1 MVISYYTLM
10 NESPLAI
17 IFFIVL
23 LLVFV
28 IYIAARYWRANTKA
42 KMADILN
49 ALRTHDI
56 DLNRYEQ
63 HVAVFQE
70 IEEKSLFEQQYQS
83 IQKQLGQ
90 LNNNRQKEMARYLR
104 LREEVDQFSI
114 PDIKNRLL
122 GPYHWFET
130 LRKVNQLEQLS
141 VTIDRQLTL
150 LGDQIQSLVRIR
162 DRVTADVHTAWE
174 QLEELHEVTQL
185 LIDHKLPGEEVGK
198 LKRTH
203 QAIHQ
208 RLTEI
213 PAHLLALHQPRTMDI
228 ETLRDVTATHKILEE
243 TRPELTKTLTESHR
257 WLEQAQLLQA
267 AIDQL
272 AGSIKQAEGTV
283 KRLPSNLDPS
293 GFLYEMQDAR
303 MKLNRAYQ
311 VSNQLE
317 PGQLEQTL
325 EVSAAA
331 YEKMNS
337 IPDRGKEAVAILNQ
351 YQQLRE
357 SVENNWQQLNDTADQ
372 LVNNPLLPLT
382 LTTTDQILSSI
393 NDAKTSLAQLDGR
406 HAPSRFSEEL
416 AIMHDLS
423 TDMAKLQ
430 QELTT
435 LQHAQAE
442 LTILIRRLK
451 TEQLTA
457 WIDET
462 KQQAAALTRFAP
474 ENYDRPPDWED
485 MNLIKA
491 IENIQQ
497 TAMEKLPDLDQTISE
512 DEVLPLLTAA
522 QEIEKVRNMIASGM
536 QNQMDQLTALEKQ
549 QEQTSHKAQQVHEE
563 MQNIMGLTAD
573 KQVKR
578 QLKTMLQTSED
589 IVQKME
595 SPHLHVIKDES
606 ARLVSLENKA
616 KIAIMQQIAAARKE
630 TQALQSQITSLLDE
644 LQTIAQLNDPIL
656 DETREAMAKSIDISD
671 FETAALPE
679 QAAMYEQ
686 SVEAINLLHQYL
698 NEIETMHR
706 NVTKAHREYQQA
718 QQHCDSVLEQM
729 ANNIDTTSWD
739 QNALNVERVSKESR
753 LLDQSMVDFC
763 HQPHQSQHLVTK
775 FQQYAQRYQT
785 LNEKLADLTDAIHK
799 DHQKIDQMEN
809 ALRQTLEMWKRVAMD
824 VANDFIASREIQS
837 LLQDYNSR
845 FARER
850 RAYSNSES
858 SLDAY
863 LRIIKQLDNDLNNET
878 VATQTQRYL
887 DINGQEII

>member
-1 MVISYYTLM
+1 MVISYYALM
-10 NESPLAI
+10 NESPLTI
-17 IFFIVL
+17 VFFIVL

-28 IYIAARYWRANTKA
+28 IYITARYWRANAKA
-42 KMADILN
+42 KMADILK

-56 DLNRYEQ
+56 DLNRYQQ

-70 IEEKSLFEQQYQS
+70 IEEKSPFEQQYQS
-83 IQKQLGQ
+83 IQKQLTQ
-90 LNNNRQKEMARYLR
+90 LNDNRQKEMARYLR
-104 LREEVDQFSI
+104 LREEIDQFSV
-114 PDIKNRLL
+114 PGLKNRVL
-122 GPYHWFET
+122 GPYYWFEI

-141 VTIDRQLTL
+141 VTIDHQLAL

-174 QLEELHEVTQL
+174 QLEELHEVTQA
-185 LIDHKLPGEEVGK
+185 LIDHQLPGEEVGK

-203 QAIHQ
+203 QAVHQ

-228 ETLRDVTATHKILEE
+228 ETLRDVTATYKILEE
-243 TRPELTKTLTESHR
+243 TRPVLTKSLTESNH
-257 WLEQAQLLQA
+257 WLEQAQLLHA
-267 AIDQL
+267 AIQQL
-272 AGSIKQAEGTV
+272 TGSIKQAEDRL
-283 KRLPSNLDPS
+283 KRLPSNLDPAD
-293 GFLYEMQDAR
+293 FLYEMQDAR
-303 MKLNRAYQ
+303 MTLNRAYQ

-317 PGQLEQTL
+317 PNQLEKTL
-325 EVSAAA
+325 EATVAA
-331 YEKMNS
+331 YEKMKA
-337 IPDRGKEAVAILNQ
+337 IPDRCEAATAALNQ

-357 SVENNWQQLNDTADQ
+357 SVEGDWQQLNNTTDQ
-372 LVNNPLLPLT
+372 LVNNPLLPLSF
-382 LTTTDQILSSI
+382 TTTDQILSSI
-393 NDAKTSLAQLDGR
+393 SDTRDSLAQLEGK
-406 HAPSRFSEEL
+406 HAPSRYSEEL
-416 AIMHDLS
+416 AIMQDLS
-423 TDMAKLQ
+423 ADMAKLQ

-462 KQQAAALTRFAP
+462 KQQATALTKFAP
-474 ENYDRPPDWED
+474 ENYDRPPDWQD
-485 MNLIKA
+485 MNLMTA

-497 TAMEKLPDLDQTISE
+497 TAKEKLPDLDQTISE
-512 DEVLPLLTAA
+512 DDVLPLLTAA
-522 QEIEKVRNMIASGM
+522 QEIEKVRDMIASGM
-536 QNQMDQLTALEKQ
+536 QNQMDQLAGLEKQ
-549 QEQTSHKAQQVHEE
+549 QEQIAQKAQQIHEE
-563 MQNIMGLTAD
+563 MQNLTALPAD

-578 QLKTMLQTSED
+578 QYKAMLHTSED
-589 IVQKME
+589 IMQKME
-595 SPHLHVIKDES
+595 SPHLHMIKDES
-606 ARLVSLENKA
+606 ARLTSLENKA
-616 KIAIMQQIAAARKE
+616 KISIMQQIAAARKDK
-630 TQALQSQITSLLDE
+630 QALGSEVGNLVEE

-656 DETREAMAKSIDISD
+656 DEAREAIAENTDTSD
-671 FETAALPE
+671 FETADLPE

-686 SVEAINLLHQYL
+686 SVEANNLLQQYL
-698 NEIETMHR
+698 NEIETMHH

-718 QQHCDSVLEQM
+718 QQQCDSVLEKM
-729 ANNIDTTSWD
+729 TNNIDTTSWD

-763 HQPHQSQHLVTK
+763 NQPHQSQHLVTK
-775 FQQYAQRYQT
+775 LQQYTKRYQA
-785 LNEKLADLTDAIHK
+785 LNEKLADLTDAIHQ
-799 DHQKIDQMEN
+799 DQQKIDQMEN

-850 RAYSNSES
+850 RAYSNGES

-863 LRIIKQLDNDLNNET
+863 LRILKQLDSDLNNET
-878 VATQTQRYL
+878 ASTQNQRSL

>member
-1 MVISYYTLM
+1 
-10 NESPLAI
+10 
-17 IFFIVL
+17 
-23 LLVFV
+23 
-28 IYIAARYWRANTKA
+28 
-42 KMADILN
+42 
-49 ALRTHDI
+49 
-56 DLNRYEQ
+56 
-63 HVAVFQE
+63 
-70 IEEKSLFEQQYQS
+70 
-83 IQKQLGQ
+83 
-90 LNNNRQKEMARYLR
+90 
-104 LREEVDQFSI
+104 
-114 PDIKNRLL
+114 
-122 GPYHWFET
+122 
-130 LRKVNQLEQLS
+130 
-141 VTIDRQLTL
+141 
-150 LGDQIQSLVRIR
+150 
-162 DRVTADVHTAWE
+162 
-174 QLEELHEVTQL
+174 
-185 LIDHKLPGEEVGK
+185 
-198 LKRTH
+198 
-203 QAIHQ
+203 
-208 RLTEI
+208 
-213 PAHLLALHQPRTMDI
+213 
-228 ETLRDVTATHKILEE
+228 
-243 TRPELTKTLTESHR
+243 
-257 WLEQAQLLQA
+257 
-267 AIDQL
+267 
-272 AGSIKQAEGTV
+272 
-283 KRLPSNLDPS
+283 
-293 GFLYEMQDAR
+293 
-303 MKLNRAYQ
+303 
-311 VSNQLE
+311 
-317 PGQLEQTL
+317 
-325 EVSAAA
+325 
-331 YEKMNS
+331 
-337 IPDRGKEAVAILNQ
+337 
-351 YQQLRE
+351 
-357 SVENNWQQLNDTADQ
+357 
-372 LVNNPLLPLT
+372 
-382 LTTTDQILSSI
+382 
-393 NDAKTSLAQLDGR
+393 
-406 HAPSRFSEEL
+406 
-416 AIMHDLS
+416 MHDLS
-423 TDMAKLQ
+423 TDIAKLQ

-474 ENYDRPPDWED
+474 ENYNRPPDWED
-485 MNLIKA
+485 MNLMKA

-522 QEIEKVRNMIASGM
+522 QEIDKVRNMIASGM

-578 QLKTMLQTSED
+578 QLKALLQTSED

-606 ARLVSLENKA
+606 ARLASLENKA

-679 QAAMYEQ
+679 QAGMYEQ
-686 SVEAINLLHQYL
+686 SIEAINLLHQYL
-698 NEIETMHR
+698 NEIETMHS
-706 NVTKAHREYQQA
+706 NVTSSHREYQQA
-718 QQHCDSVLEQM
+718 QQYCDSVLEKM

-753 LLDQSMVDFC
+753 LLEQSMVDFC
-763 HQPHQSQHLVTK
+763 NQPHQSQHLVTK
-775 FQQYAQRYQT
+775 FQQYTKRYQT
-785 LNEKLADLTDAIHK
+785 LNEKLADLTAVIHK
-799 DHQKIDQMEN
+799 DQQKIEQMEN
-809 ALRQTLEMWKRVAMD
+809 ALRQTLELWKRVAMN

-850 RAYSNSES
+850 RAYSNGES